1 MGPGVE
7 SARPSADEALGRLIE
22 GYERFVRG
30 AGLREPFRTKTLA
43 ALRSARRPYATALR
57 CGDSRVPPGRVFDAG
72 VGELCDSLT
81 RCPDA
86 AEEDGASCR

>member
-1 MGPGVE
+1 VGPGVDMP
-7 SARPSADEALGRLIE
+7 RPSTDEALTRLVE
-22 GYERFVRG
+22 GNQRFVRG
-30 AGLREPFRTKTLA
+30 AARREPFRTKTLA
-43 ALRSARRPYATALR
+43 ALRLARRPYATALR

-72 VGELCDSLT
+72 VEELCDSLT